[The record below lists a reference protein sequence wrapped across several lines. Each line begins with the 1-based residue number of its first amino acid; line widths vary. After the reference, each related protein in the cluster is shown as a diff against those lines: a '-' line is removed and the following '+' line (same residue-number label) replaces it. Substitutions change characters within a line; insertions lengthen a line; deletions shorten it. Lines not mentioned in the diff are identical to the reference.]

1 MDSCAQG
8 ICRLEE
14 MRQLALSLPFPTV
27 DVRHRNNDGT
37 ESIQG
42 VRMLHSGRGLRPRAV
57 ALAIG
62 FALMASGCGG
72 GGGGGSS
79 SAGST
84 SPPSPPPPDST
95 PAAPTSIHGDYAI
108 TFDDETR
115 NWTQGVSGDGQLIKS
130 GTGTLVLS
138 GSNTYSG
145 GTTVAGGTLEV
156 APGGSLGSG
165 DARVGQYTVFY
176 YPSIMLKVD
185 HGVSLA
191 NHILVGTYGVL
202 DNAGT
207 LGGQVNVAIEG
218 DSCDSTFATCPTVLN
233 HDGGTIRASD
243 HAVQMNSLGYV
254 TNSSGSLI
262 EGGNAAVW
270 LAAGYATNDGAGS
283 IIRSASGTA
292 IDVEH
297 GQGIVT
303 NTGGALISS
312 GGTAIVLAY
321 GGSVKN
327 GVGSTIETKGTS
339 LGNCGGSSGC
349 AIYVGSD
356 LITGLTLSNQGTI
369 LGNVEMVPTAYNVTT
384 LWAGSVIQGDLA
396 MGTNK
401 GAFFTLNGD
410 AGTVQ
415 RYSDAVTGST
425 TFAGLLI
432 KDGGGSWI
440 IDSNDLSQ
448 VANADIRSGT
458 LQIGD
463 GGTSGQVGSATSGDY
478 SPISIQIFKGASL
491 VFDRSDDVI
500 YQGYVSGDGSV
511 VQKGTGT
518 VTLTDARWVNGLAL
532 VVDQGG
538 FTLGDG
544 RYQND
549 YLRPVSITD
558 NGVLAVDTDG
568 QLFLETMISGSGS
581 VIKRGPGIL
590 SLDVSNT
597 YTGSTIVEA
606 GTLRTISLLPGDV
619 TVDAGAVLQGATYSG
634 TPPGLPG
641 TAGDLSNS
649 GRVEVRGGDA
659 RIGGT
664 YTDTAT
670 GTLAISLGS
679 KLDVA
684 GTATLNGGTL
694 EITGT
699 DGGYVSNTH
708 TNVLTAAG
716 GVSGTFGQLVK
727 DSGVVF
733 TATTINYDGNSVW
746 LDTTGLNVT
755 VAAAGGGVNYT
766 PASMGSAVRVQG
778 AFDLL
783 DQKIAADKLG
793 GVSREFL
800 NSAGQFQRAPTLQAA
815 QASLESLSGQLHAV
829 SSAMT
834 FEAIDASNRALS
846 ERFDKLLDKGAD
858 KGTWTQNLS
867 LGGGMARPGFSD
879 INFQLNGWLIGS
891 DRSIGETGVSGF
903 AFGQSRGQQRLNDG
917 VDHDTSRNSEAML
930 YAGRINGSSYL
941 LGRVGI
947 GHFQQDVT
955 RQVLLGY
962 SAQGVGTR
970 YDGGYRTAYGES
982 GMHFGGGDSR
992 LTPFLDVQYSRVDRN
1007 GFVERGA
1014 GGFGLRS
1021 NAQSIDRWQTG
1032 LGLRANRHWALSHG
1046 RSVEISAHAQWQ
1058 RTIASHGDMF
1068 NASFAG
1074 LEQWQPLLGV
1084 GLSRYS
1090 SVFGIG
1096 MDASLWRHAALNVR
1110 YDYERGQRTAAQSL
1124 MARLNVAF

>member
-1 MDSCAQG
+1 M
-8 ICRLEE
+8 
-14 MRQLALSLPFPTV
+14 
-27 DVRHRNNDGT
+27 
-37 ESIQG
+37 
-42 VRMLHSGRGLRPRAV
+42 
-57 ALAIG
+57 
-62 FALMASGCGG
+62 
-72 GGGGGSS
+72 
-79 SAGST
+79 
-84 SPPSPPPPDST
+84 
-95 PAAPTSIHGDYAI
+95 
-108 TFDDETR
+108 
-115 NWTQGVSGDGQLIKS
+115 
-130 GTGTLVLS
+130 
-138 GSNTYSG
+138 
-145 GTTVAGGTLEV
+145 
-156 APGGSLGSG
+156 
-165 DARVGQYTVFY
+165 
-176 YPSIMLKVD
+176 
-185 HGVSLA
+185 A

-254 TNSSGSLI
+254 TNSSGGLI

-270 LAAGYATNDGAGS
+270 LAAGSVTNDGPGS

-312 GGTAIVLAY
+312 GGPAIVLAY
-321 GGSVKN
+321 GGSVTN
-327 GVGSTIETKGTS
+327 GIGSTIETQGTS
-339 LGNCGGSSGC
+339 LGNCGGSRGC

-369 LGNVEMVPTAYNVTT
+369 LGNVEMVSTAHNVTT
-384 LWAGSVIQGDLA
+384 LWAGSVIQGDLD
-396 MGTNK
+396 MGTNQ
-401 GAFFTLNGD
+401 GSFFTLDGG

-415 RYSDAVTGST
+415 RYSDAVTGT
-425 TFAGLLI
+425 TTYTGLLI
-432 KDGGGSWI
+432 KAGDGSWI
-440 IDSNDLSQ
+440 IDSDDLSN
-448 VANADIRSGT
+448 VAHAEVRGGT
-458 LQIGD
+458 LQIGE
-463 GGTSGQVGSATSGDY
+463 GGTIGQVGSATSGDY
-478 SPISIQIFKGASL
+478 SPISIQIATGASL

-500 YQGYVSGDGSV
+500 YQGYVSPLDSGGGGTI
-511 VQKGTGT
+511 VQKGAGT

-568 QLFLETMISGSGS
+568 QLFLESVISGSGS
-581 VIKRGPGIL
+581 LIKRGPGIL
-590 SLDVSNT
+590 SLDENNT
-597 YTGSTIVEA
+597 YVGPTVVEA
-606 GTLRTISLLPGDV
+606 GTLRSTDLLPGDV
-619 TVDAGAVLQGATYSG
+619 TVDSGAVLQGAAYSG

-641 TAGDLSNS
+641 TAGNLSNS
-649 GRVEVRGGDA
+649 GRIEVRGGDA
-659 RIGGT
+659 RIGGS
-664 YTDTAT
+664 YTNTST

-694 EITGT
+694 EITGA
-699 DGGYVSNTH
+699 DGGYVSNSH
-708 TNVLTAAG
+708 TNVLTATG
-716 GVSGTFGQLVK
+716 GVSGTFDQLVK
-727 DSGVVF
+727 GSGVVF
-733 TATTINYDGNSVW
+733 TATTINYDSKSVW

-755 VAAAGGGVNYT
+755 VAAAGDGVTYT

-783 DQKIAADKLG
+783 DQKIASGKLD
-793 GVSREFL
+793 GVPSEFVK
-800 NSAGQFQRAPTLQAA
+800 SAGQFQQAPDLLAA
-815 QASLESLSGQLHAV
+815 QASLESLSGELHAV

-834 FEAIDASNRALS
+834 FEAIDASNRAVS
-846 ERFDKLLDKGAD
+846 EHFDKLVGTGTN

-867 LGGGMARPGFSD
+867 LGGDMARPGFSGVD
-879 INFQLNGWLIGS
+879 FQLSGWLVGN

-903 AFGQSRGQQRLNDG
+903 AFGQSQGLQRMSG
-917 VDHDTSRNSEAML
+917 RIDHDTSRNSEAML
-930 YAGRINGSSYL
+930 YAGRISGNSYL
-941 LGRVGI
+941 LGRVGF
-947 GHFQQDVT
+947 GHFRQNVT

-962 SAQGVGTR
+962 SAQSVGAQ
-970 YDGGYRTAYGES
+970 YDGGYQAVYGES
-982 GMHFGGGDSR
+982 GMRVGNRDSQ
-992 LTPFLDVQYSRVDRN
+992 LTPFLNVQYSRVDRN
-1007 GFVERGA
+1007 GFAEQGA

-1021 NAQSIDRWQTG
+1021 SAQSVDRWQAG
-1032 LGLRANRHWALSHG
+1032 LGLRAKRHWALSHG
-1046 RSVEISAHAQWQ
+1046 RSLDINAHAQWQ
-1058 RTIASHGDMF
+1058 RTVASHGDMF
-1068 NASFAG
+1068 NASFVG

-1090 SVFGIG
+1090 NIFGLG
-1096 MDASLWRHAALNVR
+1096 MDAALWRHTALNLS
-1110 YDYERGQRTAAQSL
+1110 YDYERGQRNTAQSL

>member
-1 MDSCAQG
+1 
-8 ICRLEE
+8 
-14 MRQLALSLPFPTV
+14 
-27 DVRHRNNDGT
+27 
-37 ESIQG
+37 
-42 VRMLHSGRGLRPRAV
+42 
-57 ALAIG
+57 LAIG
-62 FALMASGCGG
+62 FALLASGCGG
-72 GGGGGSS
+72 GGGGGGSS
-79 SAGST
+79 TGST
-84 SPPSPPPPDST
+84 PPPPPPPPPDSA
-95 PAAPTSIHGDYAI
+95 PPAPTNIHGDYAV

-115 NWTQGVSGDGQLIKS
+115 NWAQGVSGDGQLVKS
-130 GTGTLVLS
+130 GTGTLVL
-138 GSNTYSG
+138 GGANTYSG
-145 GTTVAGGTLEV
+145 GTTIAGGTLEV
-156 APGGSLGSG
+156 VPGGSLGSG
-165 DARVGQYTVFY
+165 DVRVGQYTAFY

-185 HGVSLA
+185 HVVSLA

-270 LAAGYATNDGAGS
+270 LAAGSVTNDGAGS

-303 NTGGALISS
+303 NIGGALISS
-312 GGTAIVLAY
+312 GGPAIVLAY
-321 GGSVKN
+321 GGSVTN
-327 GVGSTIETKGTS
+327 GIGSTIETQGTS

-369 LGNVEMVPTAYNVTT
+369 LGNVEMVPTAYNTTT
-384 LWAGSVIQGDLA
+384 LWAGSVIQGDLD
-396 MGTNK
+396 MGTNQ
-401 GAFFTLNGD
+401 GSFFTLDGG

-415 RYSDAVTGST
+415 RYSDAVTGT
-425 TFAGLLI
+425 TTYTGLLI
-432 KDGGGSWI
+432 KAGDGSWI
-440 IDSNDLSQ
+440 IDSNDLSN
-448 VANADIRSGT
+448 VAHAEVRGGT
-458 LQIGD
+458 LQIGE
-463 GGTSGQVGSATSGDY
+463 GGTIGQVGSTTSGYY
-478 SPISIQIFKGASL
+478 SPISIQIATGASL

-500 YQGYVSGDGSV
+500 YQGYVSPLDSGGGGTI

-549 YLRPVSITD
+549 YLRPVSIMD

-568 QLFLETMISGSGS
+568 QLFLESIISGSGS
-581 VIKRGPGIL
+581 LLKRGPGIL
-590 SLDVSNT
+590 SLDENNT
-597 YTGSTIVEA
+597 YTGPTVVEA
-606 GTLRTISLLPGDV
+606 GTLRSMNVLPGDV
-619 TVDAGAVLQGATYSG
+619 TVNSGAVLQGAAYSG

-641 TAGDLSNS
+641 TAGNLSNS
-649 GRVEVRGGDA
+649 GLVEVRGGDT
-659 RIGGT
+659 RIGGN
-664 YTDTAT
+664 YTNSAT

-694 EITGT
+694 EVTGA

-708 TNVLTAAG
+708 TNVLTATG
-716 GVSGTFGQLVK
+716 GISGTFGQLLK

-755 VAAAGGGVNYT
+755 AAAAGNGVTYT

-783 DQKIAADKLG
+783 DQKIASGKLG
-793 GVSREFL
+793 GVPSEFVK
-800 NSAGQFQRAPTLQAA
+800 SAGQFQQAPNLLAA
-815 QASLESLSGQLHAV
+815 QASLESLSGELHAV

-834 FEAIDASNRALS
+834 FEAIDASNRAVS
-846 ERFDKLLDKGAD
+846 DHFDKLVDSGAN

-867 LGGGMARPGFSD
+867 LGGDMARPGFSGVD
-879 INFQLNGWLIGS
+879 FQLDGWLVGN
-891 DRSIGETGVSGF
+891 DRSIGDTGVSGF
-903 AFGQSRGQQRLNDG
+903 AFGQSHGLQRLSNR

-930 YAGRINGSSYL
+930 YAGRISGNSYL
-941 LGRVGI
+941 LGRVGF
-947 GHFQQDVT
+947 GYFRQDVT
-955 RQVLLGY
+955 RQVFLGY
-962 SAQGVGTR
+962 SAQSVGAQ

-982 GMHFGGGDSR
+982 GIRVGNRDSQ
-992 LTPFLDVQYSRVDRN
+992 LTPFLNVQYSRVDRN
-1007 GFVERGA
+1007 GFAEQGA

-1021 NAQSIDRWQTG
+1021 TAQSVDRWEAG
-1032 LGLRANRHWALSHG
+1032 LGLRAKRHWALSHG
-1046 RSVEISAHAQWQ
+1046 RSLDISAHAQWQ
-1058 RTIASHGDMF
+1058 RTVASHGDMF
-1068 NASFAG
+1068 NASFVG

-1090 SVFGIG
+1090 NIFGLG
-1096 MDASLWRHAALNVR
+1096 MDAALWRHTALNVS
-1110 YDYERGQRTAAQSL
+1110 YDYERGQRNTAQSL
-1124 MARLNVAF
+1124 IAHLNVAF